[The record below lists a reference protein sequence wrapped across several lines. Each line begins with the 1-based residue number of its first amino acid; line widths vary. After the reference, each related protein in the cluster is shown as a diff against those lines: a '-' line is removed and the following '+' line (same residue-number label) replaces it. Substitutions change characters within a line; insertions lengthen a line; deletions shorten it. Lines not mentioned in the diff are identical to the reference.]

1 MTLIHEPDLGTPA
14 VANDHDVTLTI
25 DGRAVTVPEGTSVL
39 RAARGAG
46 IDIPKLCA
54 SDNLAAYGSCRLCLV
69 EVEGA
74 KGTPASCTTPCAD
87 GMVVRTDTDTVHALR
102 HGVMELYLSD
112 HPQDC
117 AGCARGNCEIQVLA
131 VQTGAAEVRYGRGG
145 ASHLD
150 DTADT
155 SNPYLTSDP

>member
-74 KGTPASCTTPCAD
+74 KGTPASCIFLTLVTKSMPRSFRKVVSHWAISPLSAYRLPKRRKGLRSSTLPGVSLTP
-87 GMVVRTDTDTVHALR
+87 
-102 HGVMELYLSD
+102 SSS
-112 HPQDC
+112 PK
-117 AGCARGNCEIQVLA
+117 
-131 VQTGAAEVRYGRGG
+131 
-145 ASHLD
+145 
-150 DTADT
+150 
-155 SNPYLTSDP
+155 

>member
-87 GMVVRTDTDTVHALR
+87 GMVVRSATGST
-102 HGVMELYLSD
+102 
-112 HPQDC
+112 P
-117 AGCARGNCEIQVLA
+117 ARPRAIPSPIGPRPMA
-131 VQTGAAEVRYGRGG
+131 VQG
-145 ASHLD
+145 
-150 DTADT
+150 
-155 SNPYLTSDP
+155 